1 MKKLMLA
8 VVMAV
13 CGTVLAEETP
23 VMVSLVTPVQ
33 YPARDCDVK
42 GFGFSLIYGECDD
55 FTGFDLGIVNNVYGD
70 FTGLALGGVNIAREE
85 LYGAQVGL
93 VNFNRNAQL
102 DWDKISIGLQFGVFN
117 YADSFCGLQ
126 DGIVNVA
133 RGPVTGLQ
141 SAMLNM
147 GNDVYGAQF
156 GFVNVTREIHGA
168 QLGWYGFLCVN
179 YAESVS
185 GCQLGIVNIAG
196 RVESGLQIGLVNVN
210 QRNGWAPVLPIV
222 NGGF

>member
-55 FTGFDLGIVNNVYGD
+55 FAGFDLGIVNNVYGD

-85 LYGAQVGL
+85 PVRCAGGAG
-93 VNFNRNAQL
+93 QL
-102 DWDKISIGLQFGVFN
+102 Q
-117 YADSFCGLQ
+117 
-126 DGIVNVA
+126 
-133 RGPVTGLQ
+133 P
-141 SAMLNM
+141 
-147 GNDVYGAQF
+147 
-156 GFVNVTREIHGA
+156 
-168 QLGWYGFLCVN
+168 
-179 YAESVS
+179 
-185 GCQLGIVNIAG
+185 
-196 RVESGLQIGLVNVN
+196 
-210 QRNGWAPVLPIV
+210 QRAT
-222 NGGF
+222 